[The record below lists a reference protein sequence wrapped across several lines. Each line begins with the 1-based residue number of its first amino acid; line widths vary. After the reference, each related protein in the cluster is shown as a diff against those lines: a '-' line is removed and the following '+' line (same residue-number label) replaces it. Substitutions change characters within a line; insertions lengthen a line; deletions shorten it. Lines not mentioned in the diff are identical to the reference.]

1 MVLFKPNFNR
11 ASLLY
16 SPLRTSNVVWRRF
29 NGTRSYESVV
39 FNAREDVSKALEV
52 QDRSSYLLAQYIPEP
67 ARDAFLAIR
76 AFNLE
81 VNKISGGKHSAT
93 SRLEQAS
100 SQLSSTL
107 GVSTSDMK
115 FKFWSDLLTKVF
127 TNPDADTNI
136 GEPTAILIRDALRNN
151 LNLELSY
158 FHQILQTRKH
168 FLETGTFNNIE
179 SICSYGEGTYSQL
192 NYLTQGL
199 LLSPGISPSVIS
211 LLEHSN
217 LLQSLTSDVAA
228 HLGQATSIGSM
239 ILGMNYYSS
248 TRNQITLPIDI
259 MTKYDLSQET
269 FFRLSQGHL
278 KDSQEIQL
286 AREKLQNIVYEV
298 AITANDHILTA
309 RNKLSQIQQEIKQ
322 VIANNPQDKLLQKH
336 HKNWRKNIPDVIFTP
351 FMVGIPTSLYLRRL
365 EKNDFDVFAKDL
377 QKKEWRLAWT
387 SYMNYYKRAI

>member
-1 MVLFKPNFNR
+1 MLIT
-11 ASLLY
+11 SLNARRSGISVIRQTIPVIY
-16 SPLRTSNVVWRRF
+16 KRF
-29 NGTRSYESVV
+29 NLGGNYEAVL
-39 FNAREDVSKALEV
+39 FNAREDVNKTLEA
-52 QDRSSYLLAQYIPEP
+52 QDRSSYILAQYIPDP

-93 SRLEQAS
+93 SRLSEAS
-100 SQLSSTL
+100 DQLSSTL
-107 GVSTSDMK
+107 GVSTTDMK
-115 FKFWSDLLTKVF
+115 FKFWSDLLARVF
-127 TNPDADTNI
+127 TNPDSEANI

-151 LNLELSY
+151 MNLDISY

-168 FLETGTFNNIE
+168 FLETGIFNNID

-211 LLEHSN
+211 LLEHSTK
-217 LLQSLTSDVAA
+217 LQSLTSDIAA
-228 HLGQATSIGSM
+228 HLGQATAIGSM
-239 ILGMNYYSS
+239 ILGMNYYAT
-248 TRNQITLPIDI
+248 TRNQITLPVDI
-259 MTKYDLSQET
+259 MTKHDMSQET
-269 FFRLSQGHL
+269 FFRLTQGYL
-278 KDSQEIQL
+278 KDPEQIQQT
-286 AREKLQNIVYEV
+286 REQLKNIVYEV

-309 RNKLSQIQQEIKQ
+309 RQKLAQLQQEITQ
-322 VIANNPQDKLLQKH
+322 VIADNPHDKLIKRQ
-336 HKNWRKNIPDVIFTP
+336 HKSWKKNIPDVIFTP

-387 SYMNYYKRAI
+387 SFKNYYKRAI